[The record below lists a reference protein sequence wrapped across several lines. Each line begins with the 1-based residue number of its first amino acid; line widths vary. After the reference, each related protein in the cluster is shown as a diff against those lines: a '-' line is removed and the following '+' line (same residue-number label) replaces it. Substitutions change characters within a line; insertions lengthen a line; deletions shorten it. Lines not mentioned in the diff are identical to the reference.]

1 MLIVYKKVDAHL
13 YMGKLHT
20 NTHSPLDIHTH
31 SHTRERETDNRKH
44 LRVLS
49 FSRIKIGKYYRYACA
64 RAHSLSI
71 THTCCNH
78 THAAITH
85 MLQSH
90 TREQHTHDTRIH
102 THICT
107 NTPQRICAYLH
118 KQHTQT
124 HTPSQPT
131 HTLSLSHTHKP

>member
-20 NTHSPLDIHTH
+20 NTHSPLDIHIH

-49 FSRIKIGKYYRYACA
+49 FCRIKIGKYYRYACA
-64 RAHSLSI
+64 RAHSLSLS
-71 THTCCNH
+71 H

-90 TREQHTHDTRIH
+90 TCCNHTHANNTHTTRAY
-102 THICT
+102 THIFAQIHL
-107 NTPQRICAYLH
+107 NASVLIYINN
-118 KQHTQT
+118 TQT
-124 HTPSQPT
+124 HTFTT
-131 HTLSLSHTHKP
+131 HTLSLTHTHT